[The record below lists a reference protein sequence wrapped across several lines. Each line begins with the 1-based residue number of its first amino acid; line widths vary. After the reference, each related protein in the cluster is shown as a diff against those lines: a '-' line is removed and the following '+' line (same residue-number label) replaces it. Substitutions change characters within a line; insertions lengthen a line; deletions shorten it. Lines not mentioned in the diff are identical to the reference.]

1 MDSEQTISN
10 DSLSPVTSSGS
21 LSQITE
27 GVEDEVIIS
36 AIKVNKYFGDK
47 HVLKDVDF
55 EVRKRE
61 VVALIGPSGSGK
73 STLLRCFNGLE
84 KHTSGQIYIHG
95 HLLDPNLSIKQLSLI
110 RAEL

>member
-10 DSLSPVTSSGS
+10 EAIVPLTTSGS
-21 LSQITE
+21 LSQATD

-55 EVRKRE
+55 EVRKKE
-61 VVALIGPSGSGK
+61 VVALIVSPATTARMVANAIAEMNAKKIDPAKALASSGA
-73 STLLRCFNGLE
+73 LMFV
-84 KHTSGQIYIHG
+84 
-95 HLLDPNLSIKQLSLI
+95 PP
-110 RAEL
+110 